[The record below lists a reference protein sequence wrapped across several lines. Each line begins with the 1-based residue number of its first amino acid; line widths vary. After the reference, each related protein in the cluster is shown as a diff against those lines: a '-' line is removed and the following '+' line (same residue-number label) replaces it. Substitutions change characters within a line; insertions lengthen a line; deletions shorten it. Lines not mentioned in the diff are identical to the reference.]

1 MKYLKAGMKIRRKPK
16 AVSRSWWTRGKEYE
30 VFETG
35 HDWADE
41 FYILDDDGDPVVLC
55 VDAENES
62 FLSNVEVI
70 GNFEVVGELYEEP
83 PVAIEE
89 PPVDPLQHTKAA
101 IKLIETD
108 IRETESG
115 IKYSQQISHAEDT
128 RRSIDEDY
136 LKLDLLH
143 IQLRSMNLVLKDLEE
158 YFNHE

>member
-1 MKYLKAGMKIRRKPK
+1 MKYLQEGMKLRRKPK
-16 AVSRSWWTRGKEYE
+16 AVSRSWWTRGKEYK

-35 HDWADE
+35 HDWDSD
-41 FYILDDDGDPVVLC
+41 FYILDDDGDAIYF
-55 VDAENES
+55 DFNGES
-62 FLSNVEVI
+62 FTGNSEVI
-70 GNFEVVGELYEEP
+70 GNFEVVGELYEAP
-83 PVAIEE
+83 PVAVEE

-115 IKYSQQISHAEDT
+115 IIYSQQISHAEDT
-128 RRSIDEDY
+128 RRSIYEGY